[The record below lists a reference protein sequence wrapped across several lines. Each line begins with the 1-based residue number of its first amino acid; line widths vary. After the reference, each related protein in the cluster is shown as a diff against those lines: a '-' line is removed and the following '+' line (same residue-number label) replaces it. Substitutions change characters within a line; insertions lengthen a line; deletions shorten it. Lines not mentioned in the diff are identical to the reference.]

1 MFIYLSKKIAI
12 PNQVKLRCLSWNP
25 DQGWI
30 ACGGDTGLLK
40 VLKLE
45 LTAGKGESRSQQGVA
60 APSNLSMNQTLDG
73 HHGSVMCVTWNA
85 LHRKL
90 TTSDETGLIIVWM
103 LHQGMWYEEMIN
115 NRNRSVVRD
124 MKWTANGSKICI
136 VYEDGAV
143 IVGSVDGNR
152 LWGKE
157 LEMRLTFVEWSP
169 DARTI
174 LFVSGDTVYAYDA
187 EGNRVKQVALP
198 ELDQD
203 RGKEDEDEEAASSRV
218 EVAGIHWY
226 DGVEGQADPHAPTLA
241 IAFRNGRVQISRGTD
256 DPEPVVLDTK
266 LNPLT
271 QCKWNTRG
279 SVLALAGTRRAPG
292 GKGEGRDMTVVQF
305 YDPHGTYLRTLKVP
319 GTGINALS
327 WEGGGLRIALAVE
340 AYIYFANIRPD
351 YKWGLFNDTLVYAY
365 TRPERTDSTV
375 VFWDMTSGETHS
387 TNVPALRHIKA
398 SGLHCVLI
406 SGPDPASGK
415 YKVSLCNS
423 IGSPIETKYIS
434 IRPIHVTMTPLH
446 VVIADG
452 RVVYLWQYKTQVLKL
467 TSADQAKAAELN
479 QIRRTTGRERM
490 LDVNA
495 DSDSPASTLETF
507 SYPSDPTQDRITAI
521 TASEKNLIVGRESG
535 LLQRYSLPH
544 ISLEQTNV
552 VRCRPQLVRLNC
564 DSSRLAIVD
573 TNGNLSLMDLDARG
587 EDSKRPGKLL
597 DLERKDA
604 WDVCW
609 ASDNPRLF
617 AVMEKTRMYVF
628 NDLEPQEPTLSSG
641 YLAGFGDLMIKA
653 VMLDSLMNNPERP
666 TPDMVVTFETK
677 SLREIR
683 DLIETSGRAE
693 AYAHIEQHPH
703 PRLWRLLA
711 ESSLNVLDFGFADKA
726 FVRCRDFKGI
736 QFVKRLQSIGDKMK
750 QRAEVATYFG
760 RYDEAESIYRDIDR
774 NDLAVDMRLKIG
786 DWMKVVSLIQ
796 KGGGDDKLM
805 MDAMTRLGESHAER
819 YAWDKAAQYFSQAK
833 QYEKMAECYYR
844 VEDFRALHKM
854 VQAVPQGS
862 TALLQDLARKFESVG
877 VCQSAVD
884 CYLRAG
890 EVRGAIDC
898 CVLLND
904 WQRAVELAEKHDFPQ
919 IEGLLSK
926 HVRGLLE
933 KGDKL
938 RAVELYRKANKG
950 MEAAKL
956 LASIAE
962 EVSRDQADPL
972 RAKKLLVLA
981 AFEVERFRKAAVD
994 RTLTAADGDIAQATA
1009 KTLDTLMTMDQT
1021 AEDLGSGGS
1030 KVLAGSAWRG
1040 AAAYHYYL
1048 LAQRQ
1053 LYSGRMDAAMKTS
1066 IRLAEYEDILN
1077 PRDIYSLIALT
1088 AYHSNYFG
1096 ICSRAFIKLETLPP
1110 SPERGNDFTE
1120 QVQNLALQI
1129 FTKNS
1134 PLDPQPLPRQYMDCL
1149 DTGTPYR
1156 ACTVSGQLIQEA
1168 ERVGIECRAC
1178 RHYLLKREW
1187 NNTRHC
1193 PLCHSRLDLD
1203 LT

>member
-12 PNQVKLRCLSWNP
+12 PNGVNLHCLSWNP

-45 LTAGKGESRSQQGVA
+45 LTGGAGDSRSQQGVA

-73 HHGSVMCVTWNA
+73 HHGRVMCVTWNA

-152 LWGKE
+152 LWGRE
-157 LEMRLTFVEWSP
+157 LEMQLTFVEWSP

-174 LFVSGDTVYAYDA
+174 LFVSWDRVYAYDA
-187 EGNRVKQVALP
+187 QGVRVKELALP
-198 ELDQD
+198 AVADMDQD
-203 RGKEDEDEEAASSRV
+203 GGKDEDEAGGKSSGTQ
-218 EVAGIHWY
+218 VAGIHWY

-256 DPEPVVLDTK
+256 DPDPVVLDTK
-266 LNPLT
+266 LKPLT

-279 SVLALAGTRRAPG
+279 SVLAIAGTRRAPG
-292 GKGEGRDMTVVQF
+292 GRGEGRDMTVVQF
-305 YDPHGTYLRTLKVP
+305 YDPNGTYLRTLKVP
-319 GTGINALS
+319 GSGINSLS
-327 WEGGGLRIALAVE
+327 WEGGGLRIALAVD

-351 YKWGLFNDTLVYAY
+351 YKWGYLKDTLVYAY

-387 TNVPALRHIKA
+387 MNVAALRHIKA
-398 SGLHCVLI
+398 AGTHCVLI
-406 SGPDPASGK
+406 SGPDQTTGK

-434 IRPIHVTMTPLH
+434 IRPVHVAMTPLH
-446 VVIADG
+446 VAIADD
-452 RVVYLWQYKTQVLKL
+452 RVVYIWQYKTQVLKL
-467 TSADQAKAAELN
+467 TSADQARAAELN
-479 QIRRTTGRERM
+479 QVRRTSGRERM

-495 DSDSPASTLETF
+495 DTETPASTLETF
-507 SYPSDPTQDRITAI
+507 TYPSDPTQDRITAI
-521 TASEKNLIVGRESG
+521 TASDKNLIVGRESG
-535 LLQRYSLPH
+535 QLKRYTLPH

-552 VRCRPQLVRLNC
+552 VRCRPQLLRLNC

-573 TNGNLSLMDLDARG
+573 TNGILTIMDLDALG
-587 EDSKRPGKLL
+587 EDPQRPGKLL
-597 DLERKDA
+597 RLERKDA
-604 WDVCW
+604 WDICW
-609 ASDNPRLF
+609 ASDNPRMF

-628 NDLEPQEPTLSSG
+628 NDLDAQEPYLSSG
-641 YLAGFGDLMIKA
+641 YLAGFGDMMIKA
-653 VMLDSLMNNPERP
+653 VMLDDLMNNPEKP
-666 TPDMVVTFETK
+666 TLDMVVDFETK

-693 AYAHIEQHPH
+693 AYASIEQHPH

-711 ESSLNVLDFGFADKA
+711 ESSLNVLDFGFAEKA

-736 QFVKRLQSIGDKMK
+736 QFVKRLQSIGDKNK

-760 RYDEAESIYRDIDR
+760 RFEEAEAIYRDIDR

-786 DWMKVVSLIQ
+786 DWFRVISLIQ

-805 MDAMTRLGESHAER
+805 SDAMTRIGEFYAER

-844 VEDFRALHKM
+844 VEDFRALHKL
-854 VQAVPQGS
+854 VQLVPQGS
-862 TALLQDLARKFESVG
+862 TTLLLDLARKFESVG
-877 VCQSAVD
+877 VCESAVD
-884 CYLRAG
+884 CYIRAG

-904 WQRAVELAEKHDFPQ
+904 WKRAVELAEKHDFPQ

-926 HVRGLLE
+926 HVRVLLE
-933 KGDKL
+933 QGDKL

-950 MEAAKL
+950 LEAAKL

-981 AFEVERFRKAAVD
+981 AFEIERFRKAAVD
-994 RTLTAADGDIAQATA
+994 RTLTAVDGDIAQATA

-1053 LYSGRMDAAMKTS
+1053 LYGGRMDAAMKTS
-1066 IRLAEYEDILN
+1066 IRLAEYEDILD

-1110 SPERGNDFTE
+1110 SPERGSEFAE
-1120 QVQNLALQI
+1120 QIQNLALQI

-1134 PLDPQPLPRQYMDCL
+1134 PLDPQPLPRQYMECL
-1149 DTGTPYR
+1149 ETGTPYR
-1156 ACTVSGQLIQEA
+1156 ACTASGQLVLEG
-1168 ERVGIECRAC
+1168 EKVCIECRSC
-1178 RHYLLKREW
+1178 RHFVLKREAQ
-1187 NNTRHC
+1187 NMRNC
-1193 PLCHSRLDLD
+1193 PLCHSRLE
-1203 LT
+1203 